1 MDCFANNRVLTK
13 SLIHELH
20 AILTRHQDTTA
31 AVDQFGNRREIPLLR
46 GKFKEQPNNPKR
58 PDGSM
63 HEYCP
68 PIHVDSEVD
77 NLLSWMSEYGGEDPI
92 ILAASVHHHFTQI
105 HPYQDG
111 NGRVARALTT
121 LILLRADLL
130 PLVIDRDL
138 KAEYIKAL

>member
-1 MDCFANNRVLTK
+1 
-13 SLIHELH
+13 
-20 AILTRHQDTTA
+20 
-31 AVDQFGNRREIPLLR
+31 
-46 GKFKEQPNNPKR
+46 

-68 PIHVDSEVD
+68 PIHVDSEVEK
-77 NLLSWMSEYGGEDPI
+77 LLTWLASYTDEDPVI
-92 ILAASVHHHFTQI
+92 VASWFHHRFTQI

-130 PLVIDRDL
+130 PLVVDRDL
-138 KAEYIKAL
+138 RINYINALELADQKQLSALAQMFARL